1 MKKKKVM
8 KLAYL
13 LMGIALLLSS
23 CSEDLFTGG
32 SDSNEDVT
40 ISLAYS
46 DVSPRDIV
54 VNSRATPQ
62 EERHLDNLYIYIFDG
77 NGNLKGYKGIEGEDS
92 LNQNTSSSNS
102 SNSSN
107 KGVITG
113 IETRSGD
120 SYIYAVANISTGL
133 YPVETS
139 NGTVEPN
146 KLPINLDE
154 NKARAGEYEFT
165 LDQLKALTFNRS
177 SRNTIQISSAFLM
190 SGAVQEGKPVNIT
203 PAGTIEN
210 GENGENDIR
219 LSRIVS
225 KVKFTIKEKTGD
237 GVTRSFK
244 LDNYSIMNIA
254 MKGTLIGNIDGNK
267 KYNISNDKDVSN
279 IKGLTLGV
287 NDVDSTGA
295 ECFEA
300 YLPENLQEPQKSVN
314 NQAMRENDGMLI
326 SKEFIN
332 APKYGTYVV
341 LKGKYEETQNG
352 STKTANVTYYV
363 HLGNCSAD
371 YNDYNVER
379 NSMYTF
385 NITVAGVNKIIVEA
399 KQKEGENEQPGAEG
413 VVMKYGDIGKNLT
426 LDSHYEY
433 MVMRFYQN
441 NIQELKKAGKGYFY
455 QVYALGKHTDVI
467 NVGATTDGN
476 KNDVDTSWIQFAI
489 KCSRDNSSS
498 TYSTD
503 KTSRGTACSYP
514 GTEYSSDLYTVE
526 NFLKYLYDNSES
538 TSIWTG
544 SDSIGNYVDAT
555 CFVSENYYK
564 DRSWDEYV
572 NDVDKRAFYVANKVW
587 VSKDKRSVYAG
598 AQYGLTQ
605 HNIQTFY
612 DRNQADSVIAY
623 GCETINDE
631 EKPDGGSDYNIK
643 DKADGSNG
651 NEFWDGRANMME
663 DIFDEH
669 GKPVKTWDDLK
680 NTRDNL
686 YHSLRIACM
695 RRNRDL
701 NGDGNISDDEIRWY
715 APATQQYAG
724 LWIGEEIMSTE
735 SKLFNKST
743 KILKYGSN
751 KERMVYYSSTR
762 DAESYL
768 SEEGMATSNMNKGY
782 GGFSPKYV
790 RCVRNLKSW
799 ELGYAKTP
807 DPYYS
812 YDSGTKTVTLDKVD
826 EDALN
831 ITGEQGELFDHT
843 ERDEGNKPAKKFT
856 IANSIWKTPYNYKGT
871 TIDPTPEN
879 VYNGKY
885 WCYGRY
891 SENNKK
897 NWRVP
902 NQREF
907 CIMAM
912 VSTDDDKIDV
922 KWTACRTH
930 FSNMNFRQ
938 SWTYN
943 HIDDDSKNKG
953 AVTMSLKGV
962 SGVRCIKVLK

>member
-32 SDSNEDVT
+32 SESNKDVT

-77 NGNLKGYKGIEGEDS
+77 NGNLKGYKGIEGEDN
-92 LNQNTSSSNS
+92 LNQNTSSSETE
-102 SNSSN
+102 
-107 KGVITG
+107 KQEITG
-113 IETRSGD
+113 IKTRSGD

-133 YPVETS
+133 YPVATS

-146 KLPINLDE
+146 KLPIKLDE
-154 NKARAGEYEFT
+154 DKARAGEYEFT
-165 LDQLKALTFNRS
+165 LDQLKALTFNRNN
-177 SRNTIQISSAFLM
+177 RNTIQISSAFLM
-190 SGAVQEGKPVNIT
+190 SGAVQQGNLVNIT

-210 GENGENDIR
+210 GGNDIR

-225 KVKFTIKEKTGD
+225 KVKFTIKEYTGD

-267 KYNISNDKDVSN
+267 KYNISNNTDVSN
-279 IKGLTLGV
+279 IVGQTLSV
-287 NDVDSTGA
+287 NDVDETGA
-295 ECFEA
+295 KYFKA
-300 YLPENLQEPQKSVN
+300 YLPENLQEAQHDVQD
-314 NQAMRENDGMLI
+314 QAKREDDNM
-326 SKEFIN
+326 SNPKEFTN

-341 LKGKYEETQNG
+341 LKGKYEETKDG
-352 STKTANVTYYV
+352 STKTAETTYYV
-363 HLGNCSAD
+363 HLGDCSANH
-371 YNDYNVER
+371 NDYNVER
-379 NSMYTF
+379 NCKYTF
-385 NITVAGVNKIIVEA
+385 NITVAGVDKIIVEA
-399 KQKEGENEQPGAEG
+399 KKEGNEQPGAEG
-413 VVMKYGDIGKNLT
+413 VVMEYGNMGKNLT

-433 MVMRFYQN
+433 MVMRFERKHIQN
-441 NIQELKKAGKGYFY
+441 LKKYNLGYFY
-455 QVYALGKHTDVI
+455 QVYALGKKTDPI
-467 NVGATTDGN
+467 NVKDEANPKTQEHQKKLN
-476 KNDVDTSWIQFAI
+476 SVDTSWIEFAI
-489 KCSRDNSSS
+489 TGRAGSKSS
-498 TYSTD
+498 YGNENGG
-503 KTSRGTACSYP
+503 RGIPCDYP
-514 GTEYSSDLYTVE
+514 GKKGEIHTMDIET
-526 NFLKYLYDNSES
+526 FLKMLYDNADNDSF
-538 TSIWTG
+538 WTNG
-544 SDSIGNYVDAT
+544 EYIDAT

-564 DRSWDEYV
+564 DLSWDKYV
-572 NDVDKRAFYVANKVW
+572 NDVDKRAFYVASYVW
-587 VSKDKRSVYAG
+587 VSEDKRSVYAE

-612 DRNQADSVIAY
+612 DRSQAGSVTAY

-631 EKPDGGSDYNIK
+631 EKPGGGDTGFDINEQVE
-643 DKADGSNG
+643 GSNG
-651 NEFWDGRANMME
+651 NDYWNGRANMIL
-663 DIFDEH
+663 DIDNFKDN
-669 GKPVKTWDDLK
+669 KPVKYWDELK
-680 NTRDNL
+680 GNI
-686 YHSLRIACM
+686 SLRIACM
-695 RRNRDL
+695 SRNRDL
-701 NGDGNISDDEIRWY
+701 NGDGNISEDEIRWY
-715 APATQQYAG
+715 APATNQYAG

-743 KILKYGSN
+743 KTLKTY
-751 KERMVYYSSTR
+751 KDRMIYYSSTR
-762 DAESYL
+762 DAEAFL
-768 SEEGMATSNMNKGY
+768 SEEGMATGNYDRRNSPY
-782 GGFSPKYV
+782 GPKYV
-790 RCVRNLKSW
+790 RCVRNLKSK
-799 ELGYAKTP
+799 EIGYDQKP

-812 YDSGTKTVTLDKVD
+812 YDSEHKTVTLDKVD

-856 IANSIWKTPYNYKGT
+856 IADSKWTDYYNYQG
-871 TIDPTPEN
+871 ILMMPTAEN

-891 SENNKK
+891 SGKNGEK

-902 NQREF
+902 NQREL

-912 VSTDDDKIDV
+912 VAPNDALNS
-922 KWTACRTH
+922 ACRTH

-938 SWTYN
+938 SWTHNYSN
-943 HIDDDSKNKG
+943 I
-953 AVTMSLKGV
+953 VTMSLSKAW
-962 SGVRCIKVLK
+962 GVRCIKVLK

>member
-13 LMGIALLLSS
+13 LMGVALLLSS

-32 SDSNEDVT
+32 SESNEDVT

-54 VNSRATPQ
+54 VNSRATP
-62 EERHLDNLYIYIFDG
+62 EEESHLNNLYIYIFDG
-77 NGNLKGYKGIEGEDS
+77 NGNLKGYKGIEGEEN
-92 LNQNTSSSNS
+92 LTQNTSSST
-102 SNSSN
+102 N

-113 IETRSGD
+113 IKTRSGD
-120 SYIYAVANISTGL
+120 SYIYAVANIYTGL

-154 NKARAGEYEFT
+154 NKASAGEYDFT
-165 LDQLKALTFNRS
+165 LDQLKALTFNRNNP
-177 SRNTIQISSAFLM
+177 NTIQISSAFLM
-190 SGAVQEGKPVNIT
+190 SGAVQQGNLVNIT

-210 GENGENDIR
+210 DENDIR

-237 GVTRSFK
+237 GVKRSFK

-267 KYNISNDKDVSN
+267 KYISNDKEDFSN

-371 YNDYNVER
+371 YNDYNVVR

-399 KQKEGENEQPGAEG
+399 KQEEGENEQPGAEG
-413 VVMKYGDIGKNLT
+413 VVMEYGDIGKNLT

-526 NFLKYLYDNSES
+526 KFLKYLYDNSES

-544 SDSIGNYVDAT
+544 SDSKGNYVDAT

-572 NDVDKRAFYVANKVW
+572 NDVDKRAFYVANKVC

-612 DRNQADSVIAY
+612 DRSQAGSVIAY

-631 EKPDGGSDYNIK
+631 EKPGGGDTGFDINEQVK
-643 DKADGSNG
+643 GSNG
-651 NEFWDGRANMME
+651 NDYWNGRANMIQ
-663 DIFDEH
+663 DIDNFKDN
-669 GKPVKTWDDLK
+669 KPVRTWDELK
-680 NTRDNL
+680 GNI
-686 YHSLRIACM
+686 SLRIACM
-695 RRNRDL
+695 SRNRDL

-724 LWIGEEIMSTE
+724 LWIGEEVMSTE

-743 KILKYGSN
+743 KILKKDSYEG
-751 KERMVYYSSTR
+751 RMAYYSSTQ
-762 DAESYL
+762 DAESFI
-768 SEEGMATSNMNKGY
+768 SEEGMATGNYNLRLSPY
-782 GGFSPKYV
+782 SPKYV
-790 RCVRNLKSW
+790 RCVRNLKSKDTKDI
-799 ELGYAKTP
+799 GYGETP
-807 DPYYS
+807 APYYS
-812 YDSGTKTVTLDKVD
+812 YDSKTKTVTLDKVD

-831 ITGEQGELFDHT
+831 ITGEQRELFDHT

-856 IANSIWKTPYNYKGT
+856 IAANIWKDYYDYNGT
-871 TIDPTPEN
+871 TMKPTVEN
-879 VYNGKY
+879 VYTGKY
-885 WCYGRY
+885 QCYGHY
-891 SENNKK
+891 SENNGEK

-912 VSTDDDKIDV
+912 VAPYDV
-922 KWTACRTH
+922 KYKTCRTH

-938 SWTYN
+938 SWTFN
-943 HIDDDSKNKG
+943 HINDGSKNEG
-953 AVTMSLKGV
+953 VVTMSLTRQTW
-962 SGVRCIKVLK
+962 GVRCIKVLKD

>member
-13 LMGIALLLSS
+13 LMGVTLLLCS

-32 SDSNEDVT
+32 SESNEDVT

-54 VNSRATPQ
+54 VNSRATP
-62 EERHLDNLYIYIFDG
+62 EEESHLNNLYIYIFDG
-77 NGNLKGYKGIEGEDS
+77 NGNLKGYKGIEGEEN
-92 LNQNTSSSNS
+92 LTQNTS
-102 SNSSN
+102 SSN

-113 IETRSGD
+113 IKTRSGD
-120 SYIYAVANISTGL
+120 SYIYAVANIYTGL
-133 YPVETS
+133 YPVATS

-154 NKARAGEYEFT
+154 DRASAGEYDFT
-165 LDQLKALTFNRS
+165 LDQLKALTFNRNNP
-177 SRNTIQISSAFLM
+177 NTIQISSAFLM
-190 SGAVQEGKPVNIT
+190 SGAVQEGNLVNIT
-203 PAGTIEN
+203 PAGTIEK
-210 GENGENDIR
+210 GGNDVR

-225 KVKFTIKEKTGD
+225 KVKFTIKEETGD
-237 GVTRSFK
+237 GVKRSFK

-254 MKGTLIGNIDGNK
+254 MKGTLIGYIDGNK

-279 IKGLTLGV
+279 IVGQTLGV

-341 LKGKYEETQNG
+341 LKGKYEETKNG

-371 YNDYNVER
+371 YNDYNVVR
-379 NSMYTF
+379 NCMYTF
-385 NITVAGVNKIIVEA
+385 NITVAGVHNIIVEA
-399 KQKEGENEQPGAEG
+399 KQEGNDQPGAEG

-455 QVYALGKHTDVI
+455 QVYALGNHTDVI

-476 KNDVDTSWIQFAI
+476 KNNVDTSWIQFAI

-498 TYSTD
+498 EYSTD

-564 DRSWDEYV
+564 DLSWDKYV

-612 DRNQADSVIAY
+612 DRSQAGSVTAY

-631 EKPDGGSDYNIK
+631 EKPGGGSDYNIR
-643 DKADGSNG
+643 DQQYGSNG
-651 NEFWDGRANMME
+651 NDLWNGRDNMKK
-663 DIFDEH
+663 DIFDEY
-669 GKPVKTWDDLK
+669 GNPKKTWNDLK
-680 NTRDNL
+680 NNK
-686 YHSLRIACM
+686 SLIIACM
-695 RRNRDL
+695 SRNRDL
-701 NGDGNISDDEIRWY
+701 NGDGNISENEIRWY

-743 KILKYGSN
+743 KILVPNDKHESPN
-751 KERMVYYSSTR
+751 RMIYYSSTQE
-762 DAESYL
+762 AESFL
-768 SEEGMATSNMNKGY
+768 SEEGMATSNPNKAKAT
-782 GGFSPKYV
+782 FAPKYV
-790 RCVRNLKSW
+790 RCVRNLKS
-799 ELGYAKTP
+799 EEIGYNQTP
-807 DPYYS
+807 DKYYR
-812 YDSGTKTVTLDKVD
+812 YTPDTRTVTLDKVD
-826 EDALN
+826 QDALN
-831 ITGEQGELFDHT
+831 ITGEQRELFDHT

-856 IANSIWKTPYNYKGT
+856 IANSIWNTSYNN
-871 TIDPTPEN
+871 IEPTPE
-879 VYNGKY
+879 YIYTGKY
-885 WCYGRY
+885 KCYGHY
-891 SENNKK
+891 NQNNDK

-907 CIMAM
+907 CIMTM
-912 VSTDDDKIDV
+912 VYIDDPSCDV

-930 FSNMNFRQ
+930 FSNMAFRQ
-938 SWTYN
+938 SWTCNY
-943 HIDDDSKNKG
+943 IDDPNSQLKG
-953 AVTMSLKGV
+953 VITMSLKNV
-962 SGVRCIKVLK
+962 WGVRCIKVLKD

>member
-32 SDSNEDVT
+32 SESNKDVT

-77 NGNLKGYKGIEGEDS
+77 NGNLKGYKGIEGEDN
-92 LNQNTSSSNS
+92 LNQNTSSSE
-102 SNSSN
+102 
-107 KGVITG
+107 KQVITD
-113 IETRSGD
+113 IKTRSGD

-133 YPVETS
+133 YPVVTS
-139 NGTVEPN
+139 NGTVESN

-154 NKARAGEYEFT
+154 DKARAGEYEFT
-165 LDQLKALTFNRS
+165 LDQLKALTFNRNN
-177 SRNTIQISSAFLM
+177 RNTIQISSAFLM
-190 SGAVQEGKPVNIT
+190 SGAVQQGNLVNIT
-203 PAGTIEN
+203 PAGTIEE
-210 GENGENDIR
+210 GGNDIR

-225 KVKFTIKEKTGD
+225 KVKFTIKEYTGD

-267 KYNISNDKDVSN
+267 KYNISNNTDVSN
-279 IKGLTLGV
+279 IVGQTLSV
-287 NDVDSTGA
+287 NDVDETGA
-295 ECFEA
+295 KYFKA
-300 YLPENLQEPQKSVN
+300 YLPENLQEAQHDVTE
-314 NQAMRENDGMLI
+314 QAKREDDNMTNP
-326 SKEFIN
+326 KEFTN

-341 LKGKYEETQNG
+341 LKGKYEETKEG
-352 STKTANVTYYV
+352 STKTAETTYYV
-363 HLGNCSAD
+363 HLGDCCAN

-379 NSMYTF
+379 NCKYTF
-385 NITVAGVNKIIVEA
+385 NITVAGVDKIIVEA
-399 KQKEGENEQPGAEG
+399 IKEGNDQPGAEG
-413 VVMKYGDIGKNLT
+413 VVMEYGNMGKNLT

-433 MVMRFYQN
+433 MVMRFERKHIQN
-441 NIQELKKAGKGYFY
+441 LKKYNLGYYY
-455 QVYALGKHTDVI
+455 QVYALGKKTNPI
-467 NVGATTDGN
+467 NVKDEANPTTQEHQQKLNG
-476 KNDVDTSWIQFAI
+476 VDTSWIEFAI
-489 KCSRDNSSS
+489 TGRAGSKSS
-498 TYSTD
+498 YGNENGG
-503 KTSRGTACSYP
+503 RGTPCDYP
-514 GTEYSSDLYTVE
+514 GKRHTMDIET
-526 NFLKYLYDNSES
+526 FLKMLYDNADNDSF
-538 TSIWTG
+538 WTNG
-544 SDSIGNYVDAT
+544 EYIDAT

-564 DRSWDEYV
+564 DLSWDKYV
-572 NDVDKRAFYVANKVW
+572 NDVDKRAFYVASYVW
-587 VSKDKRSVYAG
+587 VSEDTRSVYAK

-612 DRNQADSVIAY
+612 DRNKAGSVTAY

-631 EKPDGGSDYNIK
+631 EKPGGGSDYNIK
-643 DKADGSNG
+643 DQAFGSNG
-651 NEFWDGRANMME
+651 NDYWNGRANMMQ
-663 DIFDEH
+663 DIFIN

-680 NTRDNL
+680 DTRDNL

-701 NGDGNISDDEIRWY
+701 NGDGIISEDEIRWY

-743 KILKYGSN
+743 KELIIDIGK
-751 KERMVYYSSTR
+751 KESSKRMIYYSSTQ
-762 DAESYL
+762 DLESFF
-768 SEEGMATSNMNKGY
+768 SEEGMTTGNYDKGSSPY
-782 GGFSPKYV
+782 APKYV
-790 RCVRNLKSW
+790 RCVRNLKSG
-799 ELGYAKTP
+799 EIGYGETP

-812 YDSGTKTVTLDKVD
+812 YNSGTKTVTLDKVD

-856 IANSIWKTPYNYKGT
+856 IAASLWNGEYYYKGEKMT
-871 TIDPTPEN
+871 PTPEN

-891 SENNKK
+891 IENNEK

-902 NQREF
+902 NQREL
-907 CIMAM
+907 CIMSM
-912 VSTDDDKIDV
+912 VAPIDALDS
-922 KWTACRTH
+922 ACRTH

-938 SWTYN
+938 SWTY
-943 HIDDDSKNKG
+943 KG
-953 AVTMSLKGV
+953 WKDKGMLTMSLGV
-962 SGVRCIKVLK
+962 VKGVRCIKVLK

>member
-54 VNSRATPQ
+54 VNSRSKTQ

-77 NGNLKGYKGIEGEDS
+77 NGNLKGYKGIEGEDN

-133 YPVETS
+133 YPVVTS
-139 NGTVEPN
+139 NGTVESN

-165 LDQLKALTFNRS
+165 LDQLKALTFNRNN
-177 SRNTIQISSAFLM
+177 RNTIQISSAFLM
-190 SGAVQEGKPVNIT
+190 SGAVQQGKLVNIT

-210 GENGENDIR
+210 GGNDIR

-225 KVKFTIKEKTGD
+225 KVKFTIKEYTGD

-254 MKGTLIGNIDGNK
+254 MNGTLIGNIDGNK

-279 IKGLTLGV
+279 IEGLTLGV
-287 NDVDSTGA
+287 NDVDETGA
-295 ECFEA
+295 EYFEA
-300 YLPENLQEPQKSVN
+300 YLPENLQEPKQSINV
-314 NQAMRENDGMLI
+314 QAMREDDSQSI
-326 SKEFIN
+326 PKVFTN
-332 APKYGTYVV
+332 APDYGTYVV
-341 LKGKYEETQNG
+341 LKGKYEETKDG

-363 HLGNCSAD
+363 HLGDCSIN

-379 NSMYTF
+379 NCKYTF

-399 KQKEGENEQPGAEG
+399 KKEGNEQPGAEG
-413 VVMKYGDIGKNLT
+413 VVMEYGKMGKNLT

-433 MVMRFYQN
+433 MVMRFYKNDIQN
-441 NIQELKKAGKGYFY
+441 LKNNSTPIGYYY
-455 QVYALGKHTDVI
+455 QVYALGKKTKPINVTDVA
-467 NVGATTDGN
+467 NPETTEHQKRLNG
-476 KNDVDTSWIQFAI
+476 VDTSWIEFAI
-489 KCSRDNSSS
+489 TGRAGSKSIYGNANNG
-498 TYSTD
+498 
-503 KTSRGTACSYP
+503 RGTPCDYP
-514 GTEYSSDLYTVE
+514 GIGKTMDIET
-526 NFLKYLYDNSES
+526 FLKKLYDNAGNDSF
-538 TSIWTG
+538 WTNG
-544 SDSIGNYVDAT
+544 EYIDAT

-564 DRSWDEYV
+564 DLSWDKYV
-572 NDVDKRAFYVANKVW
+572 NSVDKRAFYVASKIW
-587 VSKDKRSVYAG
+587 VSHDKRSVYAE

-612 DRNQADSVIAY
+612 DRSKAGSVTAY

-631 EKPDGGSDYNIK
+631 EKPGGGDTGFDINEQVK
-643 DKADGSNG
+643 GSNG
-651 NEFWDGRANMME
+651 NDYWNGRANMIQ
-663 DIFDEH
+663 DIDNFKDN
-669 GKPVKTWDDLK
+669 KPVRTWDELK
-680 NTRDNL
+680 GNI
-686 YHSLRIACM
+686 SLRIACM
-695 RRNRDL
+695 SRNRDL
-701 NGDGNISDDEIRWY
+701 NGDGNISEDEIRWY
-715 APATQQYAG
+715 APATNQYAG

-743 KILKYGSN
+743 KTLKTY
-751 KERMVYYSSTR
+751 KDRMIYYSSTQ
-762 DAESYL
+762 DAESFL
-768 SEEGMATSNMNKGY
+768 SEEGMATGNFNQVNSAY
-782 GGFSPKYV
+782 APKYV
-790 RCVRNLKSW
+790 RCVRNLKSG
-799 ELGYAKTP
+799 EIGYGETP
-807 DPYYS
+807 DPYYN
-812 YDSGTKTVTLDKVD
+812 YNSGTKTVTLDKVD

-856 IANSIWKTPYNYKGT
+856 IAKDLWTGSYDYNGT
-871 TIDPTPEN
+871 TMTPTPPEN

-891 SENNKK
+891 IENNEK

-902 NQREF
+902 NQREL

-912 VSTDDDKIDV
+912 VAPNDALNS
-922 KWTACRTH
+922 ACRTH

-938 SWTYN
+938 SWTHNYSN
-943 HIDDDSKNKG
+943 I
-953 AVTMSLKGV
+953 VTMSLNSVK
-962 SGVRCIKVLK
+962 GVRCIKVLK

>member
-32 SDSNEDVT
+32 SESNKDVT

-77 NGNLKGYKGIEGEDS
+77 NGNLKGYKGIEGEDN
-92 LNQNTSSSNS
+92 LNQNTSSSETE
-102 SNSSN
+102 
-107 KGVITG
+107 KQEITG
-113 IETRSGD
+113 IKTRSGD

-133 YPVETS
+133 YPVATS

-154 NKARAGEYEFT
+154 DKACAGEYEFT
-165 LDQLKALTFNRS
+165 LDQLKALTFNRNN
-177 SRNTIQISSAFLM
+177 RNTIQISSAFLM
-190 SGAVQEGKPVNIT
+190 SGAVQQGNLVNIT

-210 GENGENDIR
+210 GGNDIR

-225 KVKFTIKEKTGD
+225 KVKFTIKEYTGD

-267 KYNISNDKDVSN
+267 KYNISNNTDVSN
-279 IKGLTLGV
+279 IVGQTLSV
-287 NDVDSTGA
+287 NDVDETGA
-295 ECFEA
+295 KYFKA
-300 YLPENLQEPQKSVN
+300 YLPENLQEAQHDVQD
-314 NQAMRENDGMLI
+314 QAKREDDNM
-326 SKEFIN
+326 SNPKEFTN

-341 LKGKYEETQNG
+341 LKGKYEETKDG
-352 STKTANVTYYV
+352 STKTAETTYYV
-363 HLGNCSAD
+363 HLGDCSANH
-371 YNDYNVER
+371 NDYNVER
-379 NSMYTF
+379 NCKYTF
-385 NITVAGVNKIIVEA
+385 NITVAGVDKIIVEA
-399 KQKEGENEQPGAEG
+399 KKEGNKQPGAEG
-413 VVMKYGDIGKNLT
+413 VVMEYGKIGKNLT

-433 MVMRFYQN
+433 MVMRFYKDE
-441 NIQELKKAGKGYFY
+441 IQKLKKDNIGYYY
-455 QVYALGKHTDVI
+455 QVYALGKKTKPI
-467 NVGATTDGN
+467 NVQDVANPTTQKHQEKLNG
-476 KNDVDTSWIQFAI
+476 VDTSWIEFAI
-489 KCSRDNSSS
+489 TGRGNSTSS
-498 TYSTD
+498 YGNENSG
-503 KTSRGTACSYP
+503 RGTPCDYP
-514 GTEYSSDLYTVE
+514 GIGKTMDIET
-526 NFLKYLYDNSES
+526 FLKMLYVNANNDSF
-538 TSIWTG
+538 WTEG
-544 SDSIGNYVDAT
+544 KYIDAT

-564 DRSWDEYV
+564 DLSWDQYV
-572 NDVDKRAFYVANKVW
+572 NNVDKRAFYIANKIS
-587 VSKDKRSVYAG
+587 VSEDKRSVYAE

-612 DRNQADSVIAY
+612 DRNQAGSVIAY

-631 EKPDGGSDYNIK
+631 EKSDGRSDYNI
-643 DKADGSNG
+643 ADQAVGSNG
-651 NEFWDGRANMME
+651 NDYWNGLANMMK
-663 DIFDEH
+663 DIFINGE
-669 GKPVKTWDDLK
+669 PVKNWDDLK
-680 NTRDNL
+680 NTKDNL

-701 NGDGNISDDEIRWY
+701 NGDGKISEDEIRWY

-735 SKLFNKST
+735 SKLFNRST
-743 KILKYGSN
+743 KTLKIDNLES
-751 KERMVYYSSTR
+751 RMIYYSSTR
-762 DAESYL
+762 DAEAFL
-768 SEEGMATSNMNKGY
+768 SEEGMATGNYNKVNTPY
-782 GGFSPKYV
+782 APKYV
-790 RCVRNLKSW
+790 RCVRNLKSG
-799 ELGYAKTP
+799 EIGYNQTP
-807 DPYYS
+807 DTYYS
-812 YDSGTKTVTLDKVD
+812 YNSNTKTVTLDKVD

-856 IANSIWKTPYNYKGT
+856 IADSQWTDYYYDKG
-871 TIDPTPEN
+871 ILMKPTADN

-891 SENNKK
+891 SGKNGEK

-902 NQREF
+902 NQREL

-912 VSTDDDKIDV
+912 VAPNDALNS
-922 KWTACRTH
+922 ACRTH
-930 FSNMNFRQ
+930 FSNMDFRQ
-938 SWTYN
+938 SWTHNYSN
-943 HIDDDSKNKG
+943 I
-953 AVTMSLKGV
+953 VTMSL
-962 SGVRCIKVLK
+962 SYAWGVRCIKVLK